1 MDGFKLTYRAKISS
15 PDRRAVLGG
24 LAAAATA
31 AALPGHASARS
42 TAFMQSIA
50 EAAGRDRAIAEF
62 YKQTGYAAIWTSNG
76 NRDKQRRQALVQAI
90 SKASNH
96 GLPEDRYSPELI
108 TANIRAVRNERDLG
122 RLEVELSRVFLQYAR
137 DVQTGMVTPSRIDQ
151 DMVRDVP
158 LRSRTGL
165 LTAFSKSTPRA
176 FMKAL
181 PPKSDEYARLM
192 KAKMQLERQL
202 GRGGWGQD
210 IPAQRTLRPGDSGG
224 SVVALR
230 NKLIALGYM
239 NRNASQVYDNR
250 MQVAVQ
256 KFQLDHGLLADGV
269 AGPGTIGELNASAEQ
284 RLSQVM
290 VAMERERWMNRPG
303 GRGKTHIWVNL
314 PDFHM
319 RLVDNDRVTF
329 KTRAVVGERKRDKRT
344 PEFSDEMT
352 YMEVNPDWTVPRSI
366 LGRDYLPK
374 FKENPNAA
382 RYLQLIDA
390 SGRTVSRDS
399 IDFSQYTEH
408 NFPFTV
414 RQAPGDRNALGRVK
428 FMFPNPHAIYLHD
441 TPQKHLFQRETR
453 AYSSG
458 CIRLNDPFD
467 FAYELLGRQMR
478 NPKDY
483 FDAQLRTGRQTRIDL
498 ETPIPVHL
506 VYRTAFTEPKGNTQ
520 FRRDFY
526 GRDAKVWA
534 AMREAGVALRA
545 LQG

>member
-1 MDGFKLTYRAKISS
+1 MTYRAKVSS

-24 LAAAATA
+24 LAAALTTT
-31 AALPGHASARS
+31 ALPGAAFARS
-42 TAFMQSIA
+42 TAFMQSVA
-50 EAAGRDRAIAEF
+50 EAAARDGAMAEF
-62 YKQTGYAAIWTSNG
+62 YKNTGYAALWTGTG

-90 SKASNH
+90 DKASNH

-108 TANIRAVRNERDLG
+108 TANIRAVKDERDLG

-137 DVQTGMVTPSRIDQ
+137 DVQTGLVSPSRVDG
-151 DMVRDVP
+151 DMVREVP
-158 LRSRTGL
+158 LRSRSGL
-165 LTAFSKSTPRA
+165 LNAYSKSTPRA

-210 IPAQRTLRPGDSGG
+210 VPAGRTLNPGDSGG

-230 NKLIALGYM
+230 NKLIALGYL
-239 NRNASQVYDNR
+239 NRTATQTYDSKI
-250 MQVAVQ
+250 QVAVQ
-256 KFQLDHGLLADGV
+256 KFQMDHGLSADGV
-269 AGPGTIGELNASAEQ
+269 AGPGTLGEINASAQQ

-290 VAMERERWMNRPG
+290 VAMERERWMNHPD
-303 GRGKTHIWVNL
+303 GRGKSHIWVNL

-319 RLVDNDRVTF
+319 RLYDNGRETF
-329 KTRAVVGERKRDKRT
+329 KTRAVVGDRKHDKRT
-344 PEFSDEMT
+344 PEFSDQMT

-374 FKENPNAA
+374 FKQNPYAA

-390 SGRTVSRDS
+390 SGRVVSRDS
-399 IDFSQYTEH
+399 VDFSQYTER

-428 FMFPNPHAIYLHD
+428 FMFPNPYAIYLHD

-458 CIRLNDPFD
+458 CVRLNDPFD
-467 FAYELLGRQMR
+467 FAYELLGRQMG

-498 ETPIPVHL
+498 ERPIPVHI
-506 VYRTAFTEPKGNTQ
+506 VYRTAFTEAKGNVQ

-534 AMREAGVALRA
+534 AMRDAGVALRA